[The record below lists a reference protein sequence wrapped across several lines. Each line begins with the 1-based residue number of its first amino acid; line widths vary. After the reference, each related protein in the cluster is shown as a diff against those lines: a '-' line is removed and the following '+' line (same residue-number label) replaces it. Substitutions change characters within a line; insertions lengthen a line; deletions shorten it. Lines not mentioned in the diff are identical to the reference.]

1 MTSKGDIWIPVE
13 ECTIRNQEVTTNAC
27 GGVLVVPV
35 LQNNN
40 KNKVKQ
46 HFVNSQYYLS
56 NTVMM

>member
-46 HFVNSQYYLS
+46 HFVNSQ
-56 NTVMM
+56 